1 MVYRAITFSNISLSL
16 ILFFTI
22 DSKLKVSFYFRFN
35 FWKLIV
41 MISRD
46 VEKAGRL
53 SVGGWWIE
61 MPSNFLNN
69 PMMDSHLWNFF
80 KKFSKFSN
88 RHLVRFCGI
97 FKKTIIWSIWLTTFN
112 GNPRIIIIK
121 LVLLKIISSNFSIER
136 GQSVMSYQAGWTST
150 NKHAKQ
156 QMILR
161 SFFFF

>member
-1 MVYRAITFSNISLSL
+1 
-16 ILFFTI
+16 
-22 DSKLKVSFYFRFN
+22 
-35 FWKLIV
+35 

-69 PMMDSHLWNFF
+69 PMMVYSHLWNFF

-161 SFFFF
+161 SFFFFLISTRHRVEHYRLDIVDNSDCRKHRSTDVVHRKRTTSC